1 MSVLKRKTRV
11 GRVTSNMMDETVTVE
26 IEWRRAH
33 SLYKKSM
40 RRRKRFKVHDS
51 ENKCKIGDLVRIVE
65 SRPISKTKRWR
76 VSEILTS
83 EDIAEI
89 LPEEIGVED
98 SQPSQEESKMTG
110 DDQVLVTEDAV
121 GTKETD

>member
-26 IEWRRAH
+26 VEWRRAH
-33 SLYKKSM
+33 PLYKKSM
-40 RRRKRFKVHDS
+40 RRRKRFKAHDS
-51 ENKCKIGDLVRIVE
+51 ENKCRIGDLVRIVE

-76 VSEILTS
+76 IAEILTS

-89 LPEEIGVED
+89 LPDEIGVED
-98 SQPSQEESKMTG
+98 SQLSQEESKVAS
-110 DDQVLVTEDAV
+110 DDQTLVTEDAV

>member
-1 MSVLKRKTRV
+1 M
-11 GRVTSNMMDETVTVE
+11 
-26 IEWRRAH
+26 
-33 SLYKKSM
+33 
-40 RRRKRFKVHDS
+40 
-51 ENKCKIGDLVRIVE
+51 E

-76 VSEILTS
+76 ISEILTS

-98 SQPSQEESKMTG
+98 SQLSQEDSKMAS
-110 DDQVLVTEDAV
+110 DDQALVTEDTV

>member
-26 IEWRRAH
+26 VEWRRAH
-33 SLYKKSM
+33 PLYKKSM
-40 RRRKRFKVHDS
+40 RRRKRFKAHDS
-51 ENKCKIGDLVRIVE
+51 ENKCRIGDLVRIVE

-76 VSEILTS
+76 IAEILTS

-89 LPEEIGVED
+89 LPDEIGVED
-98 SQPSQEESKMTG
+98 SQLSQEESKVAS
-110 DDQVLVTEDAV
+110 DDQALVTEDAV